1 MAQPSSRRVPI
12 WAIILAVVVGAV
24 AVGAVA
30 WLVVSD
36 RRDKAPALD
45 ARAVARGQAVY
56 QANCASCHGP
66 KGEGAPNWQSQN
78 ADGTLP
84 PPPHDSTGHT
94 WHHGDGFL
102 YRYVREGGK
111 AFETVAGF
119 KSAMPA
125 FGDRLTE
132 AQVVDVLTYLKSRW
146 GTREREFQDAVSKA
160 DPLP

>member
-1 MAQPSSRRVPI
+1 MDQPSSRTVPI
-12 WAIILAVVVGAV
+12 WAIVMAVAAGAV
-24 AVGAVA
+24 AVGAVV
-30 WLVVSD
+30 WWVVPD

-56 QANCASCHGP
+56 QANCATCHGP
-66 KGEGAPNWQSQN
+66 KGEGASNWQSQN
-78 ADGTLP
+78 PDGTLP
-84 PPPHDSTGHT
+84 PPPHDNTGHT

-102 YRYVREGGK
+102 YRYIRDGGK
-111 AFETVAGF
+111 AFEAVAGF

-132 AQVVDVLTYLKSRW
+132 EQTADVLAYLKSLW
-146 GTREREFQDAVSKA
+146 GARERAFQTLVSKD